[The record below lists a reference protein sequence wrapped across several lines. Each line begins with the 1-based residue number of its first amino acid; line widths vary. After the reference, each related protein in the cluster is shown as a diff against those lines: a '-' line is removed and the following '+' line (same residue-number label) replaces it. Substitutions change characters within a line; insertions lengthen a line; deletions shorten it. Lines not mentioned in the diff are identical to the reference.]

1 MADFDFRLCRKI
13 AIMGGAFDPIHYG
26 HLVTA
31 QAVYDNFDVDRVVI
45 MPLGDAPH
53 KEMNGAAAAQRY
65 EMAEAAVKDN
75 PAFAVSPMEVNRAG
89 KTYTVDTISE
99 IKRINPG
106 LTIYF
111 VMGADQIQAIE
122 TWRQPERLL
131 KLCSIIAVTRPG
143 FDTAHIKRTIDR
155 VKGKYGCDIYFLEV
169 PSLDISSTD
178 LRERIK
184 EGRAVK
190 YLMPDEAEK
199 YIDEHD
205 LYKEGND
212 NA

>member
-1 MADFDFRLCRKI
+1 MADFDFRLCGKI

-111 VMGADQIQAIE
+111 VMGADEIQSIE

-143 FDTAHIKRTIDR
+143 FDTAHIKQIIGR
-155 VKGKYGCDIYFLEV
+155 VKEKYGCEIYFLEV

-184 EGRAVK
+184 EGRAVR
-190 YLMPDEAEK
+190 YLMPHEAEK

>member
-1 MADFDFRLCRKI
+1 M
-13 AIMGGAFDPIHYG
+13 
-26 HLVTA
+26 
-31 QAVYDNFDVDRVVI
+31 YDNFDVDRVVI

-99 IKRINPG
+99 IKRINPA

-111 VMGADQIQAIE
+111 VMGADEIQAIE

-143 FDTAHIKRTIDR
+143 FDAAHIKRTIDR